1 MDKADGA
8 VQADRP
14 PLSPSVSGP
23 CEHEDLL
30 DGVIFGAKYLG
41 STQLVS
47 ERNPPPSTRM
57 AQAQEAVDRV
67 KVKPQTNRRVGGLG
81 RPRPQGLVG
90 QRLGLWGPPPPTAPP
105 QAPDGETQPMTEVD
119 LFISTKRVKVLMADS
134 QVQGPGLASGTRRAP
149 LRPRQPSQACSAPSP
164 RRP

>member
-1 MDKADGA
+1 MDEADGA
-8 VQADRP
+8 VQADPP

-67 KVKPQTNRRVGGLG
+67 KVKPQTDGRAGGWLGGQAGSSKAPGPGGSEAGSLGSSTSHPTPHRPPTG
-81 RPRPQGLVG
+81 RPSR
-90 QRLGLWGPPPPTAPP
+90 
-105 QAPDGETQPMTEVD
+105 
-119 LFISTKRVKVLMADS
+119 
-134 QVQGPGLASGTRRAP
+134 
-149 LRPRQPSQACSAPSP
+149 
-164 RRP
+164 

>member
-1 MDKADGA
+1 MDEADGA

-57 AQAQEAVDRV
+57 AQAQEAMDRV
-67 KVKPQTNRRVGGLG
+67 KVKPQTNGQVGELGHPRPRGAWWGRGWVFGVLHLPPHPHRPPTG
-81 RPRPQGLVG
+81 RPSR
-90 QRLGLWGPPPPTAPP
+90 
-105 QAPDGETQPMTEVD
+105 
-119 LFISTKRVKVLMADS
+119 
-134 QVQGPGLASGTRRAP
+134 
-149 LRPRQPSQACSAPSP
+149 
-164 RRP
+164 